1 MSGSAA
7 DDEMLDVQA
16 FRAES
21 EDSGQRLDVFLAAQS
36 TGLSRSRIKA
46 LIVEGAVTLNDAVCS
61 DPAKKIRAC
70 DVAEVSVPPP
80 EDAVPAPEDI
90 PLDVVFEDDDLVV
103 INKAAGMV
111 VHPAPGHSS
120 GTLVNALLHH
130 CGDSLSGIGG
140 VRRPGIVHR
149 LDRDTTGLMIVAKN
163 DAAHRALSAQLS
175 DRTLSRLY
183 KALVWGIPPHR
194 KGTVDE
200 PIGRHPVSRQKMAV
214 NRKNGRDAVTRYIV
228 EKQFGVAAALLECRL
243 ETGRTHQIRVH
254 MAYAGHPVVGDPVY
268 GMQRTGSASLLKKA
282 GCGEQTREAVLS
294 FPRQALHAWKI
305 AFLHPGTGKEMGFET
320 SLPPDM
326 EALINHLKSSS

>member
-1 MSGSAA
+1 MNGVTA
-7 DDEMLDVQA
+7 DNEMLDVQA
-16 FRAES
+16 FCGETGG
-21 EDSGQRLDVFLAAQS
+21 SGQRLDVFLASQN

-46 LIVEGAVTLNDAVCS
+46 LIVEGAVTLNGSVCF
-61 DPAKKIRAC
+61 DPAKKIRAG
-70 DVAEVSVPPP
+70 DVAEVSVPPS
-80 EDAVPAPEDI
+80 EDAVPVPEDI
-90 PLDVVFEDDDLVV
+90 PLDVVYEDADLIV

-149 LDRDTTGLMIVAKN
+149 LDRDTTGLMIAAKN
-163 DAAHRALSAQLS
+163 DASHRALSAQLS

-183 KALVWGIPPHR
+183 KGLVWGVPAHR
-194 KGTVDE
+194 KGTVNE

-214 NRKNGRDAVTRYIV
+214 NKKNGRDAVTHYLV
-228 EKQFGVAAALLECRL
+228 EKSFGAAAALLECRL

-254 MAYAGHPVVGDPVY
+254 MAHAGHPLIGDPVY
-268 GMQRTGSASLLKKA
+268 GMQRTGAVALLKKA
-282 GCGEQTREAVLS
+282 GYEERVREDILS
-294 FPRQALHAWKI
+294 FSRQALHAWKI
-305 AFLHPGTGKEMGFET
+305 VFIHPGTGEKTVFES

-326 EALINHLKSSS
+326 GAIIMLLKSNS